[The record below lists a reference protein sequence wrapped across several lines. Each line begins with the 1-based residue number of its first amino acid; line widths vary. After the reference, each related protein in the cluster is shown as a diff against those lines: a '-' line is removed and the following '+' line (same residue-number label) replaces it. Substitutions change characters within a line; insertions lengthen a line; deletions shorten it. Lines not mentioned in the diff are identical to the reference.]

1 MFNSYVVYIVIK
13 ILTDIFAE
21 NLTKVGTVVS
31 KKRSD
36 CFKLDISLKIMVY
49 VKIIS
54 SSILSRD
61 DVPIEDMITSNC
73 DVRYCIIS

>member
-21 NLTKVGTVVS
+21 NLSKIGAVVS

-54 SSILSRD
+54 SNILSRD
-61 DVPIEDMITSNC
+61 DVPIEDIITSNC